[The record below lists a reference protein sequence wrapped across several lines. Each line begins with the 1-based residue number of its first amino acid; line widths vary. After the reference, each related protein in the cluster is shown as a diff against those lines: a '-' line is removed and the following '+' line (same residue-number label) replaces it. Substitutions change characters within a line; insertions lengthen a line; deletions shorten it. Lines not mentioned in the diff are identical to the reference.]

1 MLHSVKS
8 KLLSK
13 HLTKDQE
20 ERLKKACSIAVSGLQ
35 TTLSIAKDI
44 AGVAGVPG
52 LQTGVSSLLVVIDAI
67 KVSLISLSLS
77 LLLTFRD
84 PENG

>member
-13 HLTKDQE
+13 NLTKDREKRFKQ
-20 ERLKKACSIAVSGLQ
+20 ACSIAVNGLQ
-35 TTLSIAKDI
+35 TTLSIAKDV

-52 LQTGVSSLLVVIDAI
+52 LQAGVSSLLVVIDTV
-67 KVSLISLSLS
+67 KVHRLSL
-77 LLLTFRD
+77 R
-84 PENG
+84 